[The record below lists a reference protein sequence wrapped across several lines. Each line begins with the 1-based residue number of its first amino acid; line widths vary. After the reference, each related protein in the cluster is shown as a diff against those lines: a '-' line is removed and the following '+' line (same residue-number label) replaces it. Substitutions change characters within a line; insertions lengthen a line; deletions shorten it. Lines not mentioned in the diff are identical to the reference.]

1 MNTYLAKNSPFNNFD
16 NMEPL
21 YELIQGQ
28 LVEKDFSE
36 EFPYKGKLTLYQDT
50 REGSVRVQIPRVFVC
65 KVDFNQ
71 INEVYPPVTD
81 IRRNKLQV
89 YANQMR
95 YENIDSYDIHQVL
108 EMPAYTNIEKLQK
121 TGILYTSNLL
131 PDPISNMI
139 YIKDTINIYGPFTWK
154 FNDNES
160 LVVNVKAEQCNKI
173 YEYRIDEIS
182 QYIHQLE
189 LSDHDGGDIYEI
201 ITTKSILANAKQ
213 IEFITDKD
221 LHRKFVKD
229 IKKATSIDLSINHK
243 DIQEILDVIPE
254 LEMSED
260 RKKRIINDFI
270 DYNALQE
277 VLEELSKTAVLNP
290 ETSELV
296 YTEILNNP
304 KTRGQ
309 VIEDLKEREDFSEE
323 LSAAKSEIN
332 NMILVKDRL
341 LDEVESIQKQI
352 EDLNQEKQIETENE
366 VIKELM
372 EKQQKLTAEIEELQK
387 KYDLS
392 TQIRDW
398 EAKIER
404 QKVEHDSFTGVNA
417 SLKEALAEKVK
428 NAYMDVAFNGQIAN
442 EVLKAAAGYAKN
454 ADHERY
460 ALMMAK
466 QGSVPHAN
474 EKIMN
479 PSEFIDMVQ
488 TTLNRDCHRMMSRN
502 DVINILLCITQ
513 GFLTVFAGEPGSGKT
528 SLCNY
533 LSKILGLSRNDH
545 YSRYIEV
552 SVEKGWTS
560 KRDFIGYYNPLT
572 KQFDQANRK
581 VFEAFNV
588 LNHEAKNGIND
599 YPFVVML
606 DEANLSPME
615 HYWADFMNTADMNKD
630 KREINLNEQYELKIP
645 KTLRFL
651 ATINYDHTTEI
662 LSPRLIDRAW
672 IIMLES
678 GNLNINDVVVDQE
691 IEPLP
696 IISYQQLTNVFG
708 VNSTRSME
716 DNTVEKFNEI
726 NNTLRENGLFISPRV
741 MTMIK
746 NYCVVGSQL
755 FDKKMNRLPA
765 LDYAVAQKILPMING
780 YGETYKMFLNNLSK
794 SCDKNNMPISNR
806 IIQDIIKKGESNMQ
820 YYQFFAK

>member
-1 MNTYLAKNSPFNNFD
+1 MKTYLAKNSPFNNFD

-21 YELIQGQ
+21 YELIEGQ

-182 QYIHQLE
+182 QYIHQLD
-189 LSDHDGGDIYEI
+189 LTGHDGGDIYEI
-201 ITTKSILANAKQ
+201 ITTKNILANAKQ

-229 IKKATSIDLSINHK
+229 IKKATSIDLCINHK

-254 LEMSED
+254 LEMSEA

-290 ETSELV
+290 ETAELV

-387 KYDLS
+387 KYELS

-474 EKIMN
+474 EKVMN
-479 PSEFIDMVQ
+479 STEFIDMVQ

-588 LNHEAKNGIND
+588 LNHEAKNGIDD

-741 MTMIK
+741 MSMIK

-806 IIQDIIKKGESNMQ
+806 IIQDIIRKGETNMQ

>member
-65 KVDFNQ
+65 KVDFNL

-81 IRRNKLQV
+81 VRRNKLQV

>member
-1 MNTYLAKNSPFNNFD
+1 MNIYLAKNAPFNGYD
-16 NMEPL
+16 NMQPL
-21 YELIQGQ
+21 YELINGK

-36 EFPYKGKLTLYQDT
+36 EFPFVGKLTLYQNVHDANA
-50 REGSVRVQIPRVFVC
+50 RFPIPDVFIC

-71 INEVYPPVTD
+71 IVEVNPPVTD
-81 IRRNKLQV
+81 ERRNKLQV
-89 YANQMR
+89 FANR
-95 YENIDSYDIHQVL
+95 LKYENIDSYSIHQVL

-121 TGILYTSNLL
+121 SGILYTNSQLSKPLSNY
-131 PDPISNMI
+131 I
-139 YIKDTINIYGPFTWK
+139 YIKDTINVYGPFSWE

-160 LVVNVKAEQCNKI
+160 LVVNIKADQSDNMINEF
-173 YEYRIDEIS
+173 RIDDIKNSLYALDIS
-182 QYIHQLE
+182 DRDG
-189 LSDHDGGDIYEI
+189 SDIREI
-201 ITTKSILANAKQ
+201 ILTENILANAKQ

-229 IKKATSIDLSINHK
+229 IKKIATLDVKINRR
-243 DIQEILDVIPE
+243 DMQEIIDAIPK
-254 LEMSED
+254 LEISET
-260 RKKRIINDFI
+260 RKRRLISDFK

-277 VLEELSKTAVLNP
+277 VLEDLAKTVMSNP
-290 ETSELV
+290 ETKELV
-296 YTEILNNP
+296 YTELLNNP
-304 KTRGQ
+304 HTREQ
-309 VIEDLKEREDFSEE
+309 VVEDLKDREDFSEDLQAVQNEIE
-323 LSAAKSEIN
+323 LK
-332 NMILVKDRL
+332 ILEKDLL
-341 LDEVESIQKQI
+341 LDEVEKIQKQI
-352 EDLNQEKQIETENE
+352 EDLSQEKLIESENE
-366 VIKELM
+366 ELN
-372 EKQQKLTAEIEELQK
+372 ELKGKRIKLTNDIQELQK

-392 TQIRDW
+392 TEIGDW
-398 EAKIER
+398 EEKIER
-404 QKVEHDSFTGVNA
+404 QKIEHDSFTGVNA
-417 SLKEALAEKVK
+417 SLKDALAEKVK

-442 EVLKAAAGYAKN
+442 EVLKAAAGYAKTE
-454 ADHERY
+454 DHQRY
-460 ALMMAK
+460 ALMMARQDK
-466 QGSVPHAN
+466 VPN
-474 EKIMN
+474 VQEIME

-502 DVINILLCITQ
+502 DVINVMLCLTQ

-533 LSKILGLSRNDH
+533 LSKILGLSRKDD

-581 VFEAFNV
+581 VFEAFNI
-588 LNHEAKNGIND
+588 LNHEVSNGIND

-645 KTLRFL
+645 QTLRFL

-672 IIMLES
+672 IILLES
-678 GNLNINDVVVDQE
+678 GNLNINDAIVDKE

-696 IISYQQLTNVFG
+696 LISYQQLTSVFG
-708 VNSTRSME
+708 VQPTRSLDE
-716 DNTVEKFNEI
+716 NTVEKFNEI
-726 NNTLRENGLFISPRV
+726 NNTLRANGLFISPRV
-741 MTMIK
+741 MSMIK
-746 NYCVVGSQL
+746 NYCVAGSML
-755 FDKKMNRLPA
+755 FDKKMNRFPA

-780 YGETYKMFLNNLSK
+780 YGETYKMFLNNLLK
-794 SCDKNNMPISNR
+794 NCDKNNMPVCNR
-806 IIQDIIKKGESNMQ
+806 IIQDIIKKGDLNMQ